1 MQKLNDSFKKD
12 KPQINSKNTKKD
24 RKLLMK
30 ELVFKKG
37 LAGSKTNGPI
47 DQALSSWKPV
57 RARRPTCSID
67 QIRIARRINGLYLT
81 IAAET

>member
-1 MQKLNDSFKKD
+1 M
-12 KPQINSKNTKKD
+12 NSKNTKKD
-24 RKLLMK
+24 KKLLMK
-30 ELVFKKG
+30 ELVFRNG

-47 DQALSSWKPV
+47 DQALRSWNPV
-57 RARRPTCSID
+57 KARSPTWRID